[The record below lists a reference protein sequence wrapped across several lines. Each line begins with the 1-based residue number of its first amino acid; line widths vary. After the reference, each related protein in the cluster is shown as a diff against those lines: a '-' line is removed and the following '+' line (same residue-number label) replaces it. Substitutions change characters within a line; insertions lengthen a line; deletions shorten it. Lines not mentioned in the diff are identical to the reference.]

1 MSELFSIKLPRIP
14 WYRRNWK
21 FIIKH
26 KLQKM
31 RMSHNKHAKL
41 LMGIRERGIPLYC
54 PYELEYFC
62 PICEK
67 KPFEIP
73 EWDDWDF
80 PENLTFSEYNGFMY
94 CHNCNLDIPSILCR
108 DNSTKE
114 QVKLNTEIYLDI
126 AKMIKEG
133 FDWRK
138 QKPIKVENKNES
150 DGKQ

>member
-1 MSELFSIKLPRIP
+1 
-14 WYRRNWK
+14 
-21 FIIKH
+21 
-26 KLQKM
+26 
-31 RMSHNKHAKL
+31 MSHNKHAKL
-41 LMGIRERGIPLYC
+41 IMGIREGGIELYN
-54 PYELEYFC
+54 PYELNYFC

-73 EWDDWDF
+73 EGNEEWDF
-80 PENLTFSEYNGFMY
+80 PENLQFSEYNGFMY

-114 QVKLNTEIYLDI
+114 RVELNTMIYLDI

-138 QKPIKVENKNES
+138 QKPIKEGKGNES
-150 DGKQ
+150 NGK